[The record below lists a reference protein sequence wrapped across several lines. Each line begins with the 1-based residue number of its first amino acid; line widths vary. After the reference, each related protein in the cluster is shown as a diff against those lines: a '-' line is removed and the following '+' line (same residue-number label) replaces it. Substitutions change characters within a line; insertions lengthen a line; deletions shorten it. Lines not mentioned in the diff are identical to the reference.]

1 MEKKRDFL
9 SLFDVSDRELASL
22 IRRAEELRFL
32 RQMREPHASRPGRM
46 LALIFE
52 KASTRTRVSFEVA
65 IAELGGHAVVL
76 GRNDSQLGRG
86 EPIKDTARVMAG
98 YCHGIMVR
106 TFGHEGVLEL
116 ARYARVPVI
125 NGLSDLLHP
134 CQVLADLQTV
144 YSHLA
149 HLADRANPAD
159 LTHSASLRGAEVA
172 LASAPDVLSVLRS
185 VRYAWVGDGNNMANT
200 WIEAAGLLG
209 LDLALACPKGYEPN
223 PDVLGRARATR
234 KGSIQLTHDAREAVA
249 GRHVLS
255 TDVFASMGK
264 EDEVEARRKAFAG
277 YCLDAKLLAAADA
290 RAIVMH
296 CLPAHRGEEITDEV
310 IEGSASV
317 VWQEAENRL
326 HAQKA
331 LLEWLLP

>member
-9 SLFDVSDRELASL
+9 SLFDVSDAELASL

-65 IAELGGHAVVL
+65 ITELGGHAIVM

-86 EPIKDTARVMAG
+86 EPIKDTARVMAR

-106 TFGHEGVLEL
+106 TFGHDRVEEL
-116 ARYARVPVI
+116 ARYASVPVI
-125 NGLSDLLHP
+125 NGLTDLLHP

-144 YSHLA
+144 YA
-149 HLADRANPAD
+149 HVAGTTP
-159 LTHSASLRGAEVA
+159 SAA
-172 LASAPDVLSVLRS
+172 APDVLTVLRS
-185 VRYAWVGDGNNMANT
+185 VRYAWIGDGNNMANT

-209 LDLALACPKGYEPN
+209 LDLALACPKGYQPSA
-223 PDVLGRARATR
+223 DVLECARATG
-234 KGSIQLTHDAREAVA
+234 KGRIQLTQDPRDAVA
-249 GRHVLS
+249 GRQVLS

-264 EDEVEARRKAFAG
+264 EDEVEARRRAFVG
-277 YCLDAKLLAAADA
+277 YCLDAKLVAAADA
-290 RAIVMH
+290 QAIVMH
-296 CLPAHRGEEITDEV
+296 CLPAHRGEEISDEV
-310 IEGSASV
+310 IESPASV

-331 LLEWLLP
+331 MLEWILP

>member
-1 MEKKRDFL
+1 MQKKRDFL
-9 SLFDVSDRELASL
+9 SLFDASDDEIASL
-22 IRRAEELRFL
+22 ICRAEELRFL
-32 RQMREPHASRPGRM
+32 RQTREPHASRPGRM

-86 EPIKDTARVMAG
+86 EPIKDTARVMAR

-106 TFGHEGVLEL
+106 TFGHEGVEEL
-116 ARYARVPVI
+116 ARFASVPVI

-144 YSHLA
+144 YAHLA
-149 HLADRANPAD
+149 HSREG
-159 LTHSASLRGAEVA
+159 GAARSSV
-172 LASAPDVLSVLRS
+172 PDVLSALRS

-223 PDVLGRARATR
+223 ADVLGRARATR
-234 KGSIQLTHDAREAVA
+234 KGRIQLTHDAREAVA
-249 GRHVLS
+249 GRQVLS

-310 IEGSASV
+310 IEGPASM
-317 VWQEAENRL
+317 VWLEAENRL

>member
-9 SLFDVSDRELASL
+9 SLFDVSAAELGLL
-22 IRRAEELRFL
+22 IRRAEELRQERAR
-32 RQMREPHASRPGRM
+32 RQPHATRPGRM

-65 IAELGGHAVVL
+65 IEELGGHAVVL
-76 GRNDSQLGRG
+76 GKTDSQLGRG
-86 EPIKDTARVMAG
+86 EPIKDTARVMAR

-106 TFGHEGVLEL
+106 TFGHERVEEL
-116 ARYARVPVI
+116 ARYSSVPVI

-144 YSHLA
+144 YA
-149 HLADRANPAD
+149 HLA
-159 LTHSASLRGAEVA
+159 VA
-172 LASAPDVLSVLRS
+172 AGGAPDVLATLRA

-209 LDLALACPKGYEPN
+209 LDLALACPPGYAPSPE
-223 PDVLGRARATR
+223 VMARARAT
-234 KGSIQLTHDAREAVA
+234 GQGTIAVTHDPREAVA

-264 EDEVEARRKAFAG
+264 ENEEEARRRAFVG
-277 YCLDAKLLAAADA
+277 YCLDGKTVAAAHA
-290 RAIVMH
+290 SAVVLH

-310 IEGSASV
+310 IEGPASL

-331 LLEWLLP
+331 LLEWILP

>member
-1 MEKKRDFL
+1 MSKKRDFL
-9 SLFDVSDRELASL
+9 SLFDVSDVELAAL

-32 RQMREPHASRPGRM
+32 RRMREAHATRPGRM

-65 IAELGGHAVVL
+65 IEELGGHAVVL

-86 EPIKDTARVMAG
+86 EPIKDTARVMAR

-106 TFGHEGVLEL
+106 TFGHERVEEL
-116 ARYARVPVI
+116 AAYSSVPVI
-125 NGLSDLLHP
+125 NGLTDLLHP

-144 YSHLA
+144 YA
-149 HLADRANPAD
+149 HIVEREGSAAGSTTA
-159 LTHSASLRGAEVA
+159 SAS
-172 LASAPDVLSVLRS
+172 DVLSVLRG

-200 WIEAAGLLG
+200 WVEAAGLLG
-209 LDLALACPKGYEPN
+209 LDLALACPKNYEPN
-223 PDVLGRARATR
+223 PDVVARA
-234 KGSIQLTHDAREAVA
+234 KGTGKGKIHVTQDPREAVA
-249 GRHVLS
+249 GRHAIS

-264 EDEVEARRKAFAG
+264 EEEAEARRRAFVG
-277 YCLDAKLLAAADA
+277 YCVDKALVGAADA
-290 RAIVMH
+290 KAIVLH

-310 IEGSASV
+310 IEGPASV

>member
-9 SLFDVSDRELASL
+9 SLFDVTDAELAML
-22 IRRAEELRFL
+22 IRRAEELRFV
-32 RQMREPHASRPGRM
+32 RQMREPHKTRPGRM

-65 IAELGGHAVVL
+65 IQELGGHAIVL
-76 GRNDSQLGRG
+76 GKNDSQLGRG
-86 EPIKDTARVMAG
+86 EPIKDTARVMAR

-106 TFGHEGVLEL
+106 TFGHERAQEL
-116 ARYARVPVI
+116 ASHADVPVI
-125 NGLSDLLHP
+125 NGLTDLLHP

-144 YSHLA
+144 YGHLA
-149 HLADRANPAD
+149 ARA
-159 LTHSASLRGAEVA
+159 SAS
-172 LASAPDVLSVLRS
+172 SPAPDVLALLRQ

-209 LDLALACPKGYEPN
+209 LDLALACPKDYEPSAE
-223 PDVLGRARATR
+223 VLARAKATG
-234 KGSIQLTHDAREAVA
+234 KGKIQLTRDPKEAVA
-249 GRHVLS
+249 GRQVLS

-264 EDEVEARRKAFAG
+264 EDEVEARRRAFAG
-277 YCLDAKLLAAADA
+277 YCIDSALLTTADPK
-290 RAIVMH
+290 AIVMH

-310 IEGSASV
+310 IEGPQSV

-331 LLEWLLP
+331 LVEWLLP

>member
-1 MEKKRDFL
+1 MGNKRDFL
-9 SLFDVSDRELASL
+9 SLWDVSETEFAAL

-32 RQMREPHASRPGRM
+32 RQVRAPHATRPGRV

-65 IAELGGHAVVL
+65 IWELGGHAVVM

-86 EPIKDTARVMAG
+86 EPIKDTARVMSR

-106 TFGHEGVLEL
+106 TFGHERVREL
-116 ARYARVPVI
+116 ADYATVPVI
-125 NGLSDLLHP
+125 NGLTDLLHP

-144 YSHLA
+144 YA
-149 HLADRANPAD
+149 HFIEHETRTPAG
-159 LTHSASLRGAEVA
+159 SV
-172 LASAPDVLSVLRS
+172 PDVVQVLRS
-185 VRYAWVGDGNNMANT
+185 LRYAWVGDGNNMANT

-209 LDLALACPKGYEPN
+209 LDLMLACPAGYQPN
-223 PDVLGRARATR
+223 PDVLETALR
-234 KGSIQLTHDAREAVA
+234 KGHGRIQVVRDPREAVA
-249 GRHVLS
+249 GRHVIS

-264 EDEVEARRKAFAG
+264 EEEVEARRRAFVGYGVDRALMAG
-277 YCLDAKLLAAADA
+277 ADA
-290 RAIVMH
+290 QAIFLH
-296 CLPAHRGEEITDEV
+296 CLPAHRGEEVSDEV
-310 IEGSASV
+310 IEGPASQ

-331 LLEWLLP
+331 LLEWLLS